1 MNARESENYLAIS
14 RSSSA
19 SKSVEICYILT
30 RIFVSTRKLTFEIS
44 QGTTV
49 RLNETRF
56 GPKKSR
62 PRYISAQHI
71 STLFDALDEREI
83 AR

>member
-1 MNARESENYLAIS
+1 M
-14 RSSSA
+14 
-19 SKSVEICYILT
+19 LT
-30 RIFVSTRKLTFEIS
+30 IFFVSTRKLTFEIS

-56 GPKKSR
+56 GHKKSR
-62 PRYISAQHI
+62 PRYISAQKI
-71 STLFDALDEREI
+71 STLFDALDEHEI